1 MIRNRKKWHNK
12 VVSIMLAMLMV
23 VSVVVQ
29 YPLNSIAENVQTG
42 SEEYLGV
49 QTEAKVYDDFENDIW
64 LQYQQKE
71 MQVGDTTNLRPWRVE
86 QIISNAVANDV
97 QRPVFHF
104 EIITG
109 DSISLD
115 TESSA
120 EKAVVTAKKAGTSV
134 VKVTYD
140 AVGYGGKTWG
150 AISPVN
156 TAYAVFTVG

>member
-86 QIISNAVANDV
+86 QIISNAVAMTFRD
-97 QRPVFHF
+97 RYF
-104 EIITG
+104 I
-109 DSISLD
+109 LR
-115 TESSA
+115 SS
-120 EKAVVTAKKAGTSV
+120 KTTAFRWIQKVPLKKQL
-134 VKVTYD
+134 
-140 AVGYGGKTWG
+140 
-150 AISPVN
+150 
-156 TAYAVFTVG
+156 

>member
-49 QTEAKVYDDFENDIW
+49 QTETKVYDDFENDIW

-104 EIITG
+104 EKVP
-109 DSISLD
+109 L
-115 TESSA
+115 
-120 EKAVVTAKKAGTSV
+120 KKQL
-134 VKVTYD
+134 
-140 AVGYGGKTWG
+140 
-150 AISPVN
+150 
-156 TAYAVFTVG
+156 

>member
-86 QIISNAVANDV
+86 QIISNLSLIHISEPT
-97 QRPVFHF
+97 RP
-104 EIITG
+104 
-109 DSISLD
+109 
-115 TESSA
+115 
-120 EKAVVTAKKAGTSV
+120 
-134 VKVTYD
+134 Y
-140 AVGYGGKTWG
+140 
-150 AISPVN
+150 
-156 TAYAVFTVG
+156 

>member
-104 EIITG
+104 EKIG
-109 DSISLD
+109 RASCR
-115 TESSA
+115 ER
-120 EKAVVTAKKAGTSV
+120 V
-134 VKVTYD
+134 
-140 AVGYGGKTWG
+140 
-150 AISPVN
+150 
-156 TAYAVFTVG
+156 

>member
-104 EIITG
+104 E
-109 DSISLD
+109 
-115 TESSA
+115 
-120 EKAVVTAKKAGTSV
+120 TAFRWIQKVPLKKQL
-134 VKVTYD
+134 
-140 AVGYGGKTWG
+140 
-150 AISPVN
+150 
-156 TAYAVFTVG
+156 

>member
-71 MQVGDTTNLRPWRVE
+71 MQVGDTT
-86 QIISNAVANDV
+86 I
-97 QRPVFHF
+97 
-104 EIITG
+104 
-109 DSISLD
+109 
-115 TESSA
+115 
-120 EKAVVTAKKAGTSV
+120 
-134 VKVTYD
+134 
-140 AVGYGGKTWG
+140 YGLGE
-150 AISPVN
+150 
-156 TAYAVFTVG
+156 